1 MSMKKLLRRGLAAAV
16 LVTAM
21 AGVISSAA
29 SASDSLRMSDARQA
43 INRLVRHKA
52 RDGYE
57 PGSMV
62 LFCSRRSSRYFSCDL
77 LFSDDYGDAWCGHA
91 SARLRGGYVY
101 SAMKVNQRGCEDF

>member
-52 RDGYE
+52 RDGDE
-57 PGSMV
+57 PGSTV

-77 LFSDDYGDAWCGHA
+77 LFSDDT
-91 SARLRGGYVY
+91 
-101 SAMKVNQRGCEDF
+101 AMPGAAMHPRGCAADTCTRR